1 LVYVINTLWH
11 RELSAF
17 SVYQITFYYL
27 TGQALLNLKCILAA
41 NIINTNYIKQ

>member
-17 SVYQITFYYL
+17 SVCQIIFYYL
-27 TGQALLNLKCILAA
+27 TGQALLNLKRILAA
-41 NIINTNYIKQ
+41 NIINANYIKQ